1 MKMVSLSKCLRLR
14 PREIELPAPY
24 GKTTQYIIPH
34 SETITL
40 AKALENKGV
49 KLIETRG
56 TWPKQNMQLVR
67 ALYDYGIL
75 RNDQV
80 EINGKEIGIMDCIAK
95 YLLQSKEGQETEI
108 YGYALHVEVIGMK
121 NNEKQRR
128 VLYHT
133 HPLSDGS
140 VVGWEKLRA
149 YTRNVGIPFG
159 IATELIAKG
168 M

>member
-1 MKMVSLSKCLRLR
+1 
-14 PREIELPAPY
+14 
-24 GKTTQYIIPH
+24 
-34 SETITL
+34 
-40 AKALENKGV
+40 
-49 KLIETRG
+49 
-56 TWPKQNMQLVR
+56 MQLVR

-75 RNDQV
+75 RNDRV
-80 EINGKEIGIMDCIAK
+80 DINGKEIGIMDCISK

-121 NNEKQRR
+121 NNEKQRH

>member
-1 MKMVSLSKCLRLR
+1 
-14 PREIELPAPY
+14 
-24 GKTTQYIIPH
+24 
-34 SETITL
+34 
-40 AKALENKGV
+40 
-49 KLIETRG
+49 
-56 TWPKQNMQLVR
+56 MQLVR

-75 RNDQV
+75 RNDPV

-140 VVGWEKLRA
+140 VVGWE
-149 YTRNVGIPFG
+149 N
-159 IATELIAKG
+159 
-168 M
+168 

>member
-1 MKMVSLSKCLRLR
+1 MYCEVFIA
-14 PREIELPAPY
+14 IERR
-24 GKTTQYIIPH
+24 
-34 SETITL
+34 
-40 AKALENKGV
+40 
-49 KLIETRG
+49 TR
-56 TWPKQNMQLVR
+56 N
-67 ALYDYGIL
+67 
-75 RNDQV
+75 
-80 EINGKEIGIMDCIAK
+80 
-95 YLLQSKEGQETEI
+95 EI

-168 M
+168 ECK

>member
-1 MKMVSLSKCLRLR
+1 
-14 PREIELPAPY
+14 
-24 GKTTQYIIPH
+24 
-34 SETITL
+34 
-40 AKALENKGV
+40 
-49 KLIETRG
+49 
-56 TWPKQNMQLVR
+56 MQLVR

-128 VLYHT
+128 VLYPYT
-133 HPLSDGS
+133 PVILMDLI
-140 VVGWEKLRA
+140 VGWEKLKSLYEKRRYSIWDCYRA
-149 YTRNVGIPFG
+149 NHKGNVNKVSVVTPE
-159 IATELIAKG
+159 ELLSNHKLFL
-168 M
+168 MN